1 MFRRA
6 GREVKKIAHEGRVS
20 GRTVPALADPAR
32 GEGGAALF
40 PLFPLRRVQQ
50 RAENV
55 PEDEHVV
62 VQEQQMTR
70 AAVLERGLIADAQPV
85 GAVVQPGRVRGLE
98 IKPVIRLEERAGPPQ
113 LLAHIAG
120 KQHGIETVVS

>member
-1 MFRRA
+1 
-6 GREVKKIAHEGRVS
+6 
-20 GRTVPALADPAR
+20 
-32 GEGGAALF
+32 
-40 PLFPLRRVQQ
+40 
-50 RAENV
+50 
-55 PEDEHVV
+55 
-62 VQEQQMTR
+62 MTR